1 MNLDETRALASRG
14 GVIPAMP
21 LALDPERQ
29 LDTRHQRALIR
40 YYGASGCAG
49 IAVGVHTTQFAI
61 RNPTHRLFETVLQ
74 FCAEEIE
81 RLPGRLFRIAGV
93 CGPTNQAIYEASFA
107 RDRGY
112 DAVLLSLGGLN
123 DATIGELT
131 EHCRKVAAVMPVFGF
146 YLQPAVGGRR
156 LSYAFWRSL
165 MQIPELVAVKA
176 APFDRYATIDVLRAI
191 VDGNREQEVFAY
203 TGNDDT
209 IVSDL
214 LSRYTFT
221 TPRGRKT
228 IRFVG
233 GLLGQWSVWTQK
245 AVELFNSIAALHA
258 SRETV
263 PMSLLDSASALTDAN
278 AAIFDAA
285 NGFAGCIP
293 GIHEVLFRAGLLGST
308 RCLDPA
314 EVLSPGQRE
323 EIERVLVSH
332 PELSDRLFV
341 EQHRDSWLEA

>member
-1 MNLDETRALASRG
+1 
-14 GVIPAMP
+14 
-21 LALDPERQ
+21 
-29 LDTRHQRALIR
+29 
-40 YYGASGCAG
+40 
-49 IAVGVHTTQFAI
+49 
-61 RNPTHRLFETVLQ
+61 
-74 FCAEEIE
+74 
-81 RLPGRLFRIAGV
+81 
-93 CGPTNQAIYEASFA
+93 
-107 RDRGY
+107 
-112 DAVLLSLGGLN
+112 
-123 DATIGELT
+123 
-131 EHCRKVAAVMPVFGF
+131 
-146 YLQPAVGGRR
+146 
-156 LSYAFWRSL
+156 
-165 MQIPELVAVKA
+165 
-176 APFDRYATIDVLRAI
+176 
-191 VDGNREQEVFAY
+191 VFAY